1 MATGV
6 DLGGTGL
13 QELSGS
19 IQKETSSPMK
29 TPIFILVEPQ
39 LPENI
44 GAVARAMGNF
54 GLHHLRVVNPH
65 VSVVDEKAIATAA
78 GAEKI
83 LHGAQLYPTVDAA
96 LADITHVYGTCAT
109 QRHMVKS
116 YVPLRQAMGEIAEHV
131 QSEGKVAIL
140 FGPERTG
147 LHNVDQVKCR
157 QIIQI
162 PADPSFS
169 SLNLAQATVLVAYEW
184 LHSYHQQLKTSP
196 LSMTCEAGLHRGET
210 QPATQAEIQ
219 FLLQDLE
226 TRLDDIKF
234 WRIAHKKPLMWQN
247 VQNIFTRCDL
257 TTQEVRTLRGMI
269 RMLYNFNP

>member
-1 MATGV
+1 MAPGV
-6 DLGGTGL
+6 ASTMMKEQ
-13 QELSGS
+13 QELT
-19 IQKETSSPMK
+19 QKKGAENNPAP

-54 GLHHLRVVNPH
+54 GLHHLRVVRPL
-65 VSVVDEKAIATAA
+65 VSIVDEKAIATAT

-83 LHGAQLYPTVDAA
+83 LHAAQLYPTVDAA

-116 YVPLRQAMGEIAEHV
+116 YAPLHQAMGEIAEYV
-131 QSEGKVAIL
+131 QCEGKVAIL

-147 LHNVDQVKCR
+147 LHNVDHVKCR

-169 SLNLAQATVLVAYEW
+169 SLNLAQATVLVA
-184 LHSYHQQLKTSP
+184 
-196 LSMTCEAGLHRGET
+196 
-210 QPATQAEIQ
+210 
-219 FLLQDLE
+219 
-226 TRLDDIKF
+226 
-234 WRIAHKKPLMWQN
+234 
-247 VQNIFTRCDL
+247 
-257 TTQEVRTLRGMI
+257 
-269 RMLYNFNP
+269 